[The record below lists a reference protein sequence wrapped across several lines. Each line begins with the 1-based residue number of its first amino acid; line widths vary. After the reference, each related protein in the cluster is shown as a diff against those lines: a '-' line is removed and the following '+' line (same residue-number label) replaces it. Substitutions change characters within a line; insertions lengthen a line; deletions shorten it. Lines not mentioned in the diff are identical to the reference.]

1 MHEAQKIRNAISVDV
16 EEYFQVGAFEG
27 RIQRSDWG
35 SWPSRVEA
43 NVDRVLA
50 VLAEAGVR
58 GTFFTLGWVAENR
71 PNVVRRIVENGHEL
85 ACHGWAHARLSG
97 MDWKGVEEDVSRAKN
112 LLEQV
117 SGQHVLGYR
126 APSFSVNAT
135 NTWVFRLLEDLG
147 FRYSSSVYPV
157 RHDHYGFPEF
167 PRFPHTPEGC
177 NDLIEIPITTARAFG
192 RNWPCGGG
200 GYFRLLP
207 LRYTET
213 ALRSVNREGMSAVF
227 YLHPWELDADQPRVD
242 GIPMKSRFRHYVNL
256 SRMPAKLARLLGAF
270 SWGRVDEVFLTY
282 ES

>member
-1 MHEAQKIRNAISVDV
+1 MPECQPIRNAISIDV
-16 EEYFQVGAFEG
+16 EEYFQVGAFEK
-27 RIQRSDWG
+27 RIRPSDWH
-35 SWPSRVEA
+35 SWPSRVEQ
-43 NVDRVLA
+43 NVDRVLS
-50 VLAEAGVR
+50 VLDEAGVR

-71 PNVVRRIVENGHEL
+71 PRVVRRIIDNGHEL
-85 ACHGWAHARLSG
+85 ACHGWAHGRLSG
-97 MDWKGVEEDVSRAKN
+97 MDRKQVEEDVSKAKRM
-112 LLEQV
+112 LEDV
-117 SGQHVLGYR
+117 GGQPVVGYR

-167 PRFPHTPEGC
+167 PRFVHRPEGC
-177 NDLIEIPITTARAFG
+177 SELIEIPVTTAKAFG

-207 LRYTET
+207 LGYTQT
-213 ALRSVNREGMSAVF
+213 ALRSVNREGKSAVF

-242 GIPMKSRFRHYVNL
+242 GIPLKSRFRHYVNL

-270 SWGRVDEVFLTY
+270 SWGRVDEVFLG
-282 ES
+282 